1 MKKASELGILPLQN
15 FIVIYK
21 ELKSTGDV
29 NEGINAV
36 FHGQQD
42 EKSFVPEF
50 EHLDIKR
57 DYLMNNFFYLSLRLA
72 FEGFEEDMKDF
83 EKDLISSL

>member
-15 FIVIYK
+15 FMIIYK

-36 FHGQQD
+36 FHG
-42 EKSFVPEF
+42 
-50 EHLDIKR
+50 
-57 DYLMNNFFYLSLRLA
+57 
-72 FEGFEEDMKDF
+72 
-83 EKDLISSL
+83 